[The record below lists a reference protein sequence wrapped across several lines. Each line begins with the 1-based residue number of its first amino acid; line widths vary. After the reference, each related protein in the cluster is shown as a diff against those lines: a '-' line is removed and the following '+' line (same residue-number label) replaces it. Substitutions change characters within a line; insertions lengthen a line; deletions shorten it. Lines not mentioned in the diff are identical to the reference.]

1 MNFGSKNFLPQSLG
15 DKDGLLNDYYSAL
28 LDNERK
34 ATSRA

>member
-15 DKDGLLNDYYSAL
+15 DKDGLLNDYYSAP